1 MYCMVNLYTF
11 NINMSEHHNTYTQ
24 KGLMM
29 SIIDT
34 HTIGFFSAV
43 NNINASLHKW
53 YVNQKA
59 KKLQQQTI
67 NELSTLSDKEL
78 KDIGISRGE
87 IYSKSKDAAD
97 KYKINFWI

>member
-78 KDIGISRGE
+78 KDIGISSCLLYTSPSPRDRG
-87 IYSKSKDAAD
+87 
-97 KYKINFWI
+97 